1 MKKVL
6 IIVPYLY
13 DGGAERVASLWAN
26 YLAEDDNFEVHL
38 LNYYK
43 LEKEYYLSPRV
54 TRHSFFEHESEY
66 KMHKFLRLIIDSR
79 RIKKVVKEVKPDV
92 VLPFSHVTCI
102 CTSIACKH
110 QKTQVYHT
118 IRNNPW
124 LEPGSKWIR
133 VLRDHYIKK
142 DKKLIVQNDEQ
153 LEYFT
158 GFKSLEKY
166 IVYNPINDKCLEF
179 SKAKYGEIKKIIA
192 VGRLA
197 PQKNYFVML
206 EAMKK
211 VLENKRDVTL
221 DIYGDGFIK
230 DEITNKIK
238 ELGLESN
245 VTLKGNSQN
254 VYERLVESDLFLMT
268 SDFEGFPNALLEAMA
283 LGVPAISTDCKTGPK
298 DLIKHNETGLLAKTG
313 DPSDIAEKIL
323 QLLNNPKHAQTLA
336 ENAKKDCLNRF
347 SKQNVK
353 NQLKKII
360 L

>member
-26 YLAEDDNFEVHL
+26 YLAEDDNYEVHL

-43 LEKEYYLSPRV
+43 LEKEYFLSSKV
-54 TRHSFFEHESEY
+54 TRHAFFEHESEY
-66 KMHKFLRLIIDSR
+66 KMHKFLRLIIDAH

-92 VLPFSHVTCI
+92 VIPFSHVTCI
-102 CTSIACKH
+102 CASRGCKH
-110 QKTQVYHT
+110 EKTKVYHT

-142 DKKLIVQNDEQ
+142 DKRLIVQNEEQ
-153 LEYFT
+153 LEYFSN
-158 GFKSLEKY
+158 FKKLEKY
-166 IVYNPINDKCLEF
+166 VVYNPINDKCLDL
-179 SKAKYGEIKKIIA
+179 KKTKYGEIKKIIA

-211 VLENKRDVTL
+211 VVENHKDVTL
-221 DIYGDGFIK
+221 DIYGDGPLK
-230 DEITNKIK
+230 DDIVNKIN
-238 ELGLESN
+238 ELGLENN

-268 SDFEGFPNALLEAMA
+268 SDFEGFPNALLEAMVV
-283 LGVPAISTDCKTGPK
+283 GVPAISTDCKTGPK
-298 DLIKHNETGLLAKTG
+298 DLIKHEETGLLAKTG
-313 DPSDIAEKIL
+313 DAEDIARKIE
-323 QLLNNPKHAQTLA
+323 QLICDPKLAQKLA
-336 ENAKKDCLNRF
+336 ENAKKDTHKRF
-347 SKQNVK
+347 SKEEVK
-353 NQLKKII
+353 NQLKKIT
-360 L
+360 